1 MLHIEYASHIP
12 HAVYATCFK
21 WDGIPS
27 STSTLDVPL
36 NSITSERF
44 VLDSHVII
52 HPISGLVRL
61 DLHTDQQKVKGKPF
75 LRLICG
81 QASHVFEFDTEA
93 DRDMFIDTIN
103 RVSQSEGAVRWMKT
117 ILIDV

>member
-1 MLHIEYASHIP
+1 
-12 HAVYATCFK
+12 
-21 WDGIPS
+21 
-27 STSTLDVPL
+27 
-36 NSITSERF
+36 
-44 VLDSHVII
+44 
-52 HPISGLVRL
+52 L
-61 DLHTDQQKVKGKPF
+61 DLHADQQKVKGKPF

-81 QASHVFEFDTEA
+81 QQASHVFEFDTEA